1 MIAHNDFIW
10 YNGVGDSMLYLKSFN
25 LPNKD
30 REENTLMYDIRTY
43 INGIYPYSIFPPKKL
58 EEINF
63 SPITIFYGGN
73 GSGKSTLLNIIA
85 EKIGVMRNNP
95 FAGGERFDSYLKLC
109 DFELTNNIPY
119 EKKAISSDDI
129 FDYVIN
135 IRRINHGLYNRRSEV
150 VKEYIDSKY
159 RPAREITDY
168 QEMVDAVDARHKT
181 MSRFIRDK
189 VIVKDIQEQSNGE
202 SALMY
207 FSTYIADN
215 GLYILDEPENS
226 MSASMQIKLAKFIE
240 DSARFFNCQFIIAT
254 HSPFILGIKDATI
267 YDLDSIPSV
276 TKNFAELENM
286 QVYYEF
292 FKLHAQ
298 EFTKNN

>member
-1 MIAHNDFIW
+1 MC
-10 YNGVGDSMLYLKSFN
+10 YNSIGDNMLYLKKFE
-25 LPNKD
+25 LPNRD
-30 REENTLMYDIRTY
+30 REENMLTNDSRTY
-43 INGIYPYSIFPPKKL
+43 IQGIYPFNIFPNKKL
-58 EEINF
+58 QDISF
-63 SPITIFYGGN
+63 APITIFYGGN
-73 GSGKSTLLNIIA
+73 GSGKSTLLNVIA
-85 EKIGVMRNNP
+85 EKVEAKRNNP
-95 FAGGERFDSYLKLC
+95 FASGERFESYLSLC
-109 DFELTNNIPY
+109 QFEMTNSIPY
-119 EKKAISSDDI
+119 EIKAISSDDI

-189 VIVKDIQEQSNGE
+189 VIAKDIQEQSNGE

-276 TKNFAELENM
+276 IKSFGDLENM
-286 QVYYEF
+286 QVYYDF
-292 FKLHAQ
+292 FKYHASD
-298 EFTKNN
+298 FVKNN